1 MKKTIW
7 TDDSI
12 AYVKENYPYT
22 TDTAI
27 AQHLCVNRKTV
38 SLKAKEL
45 GLEKGIRP
53 EWLDL
58 AERVR
63 ELHCSHSNAE
73 IAAITGISSRSV
85 SRIVA
90 VLGLRRTKK
99 EEQSIRSRI
108 RQYIMKR
115 EKRRVIFG
123 LPPITRIK
131 VVTNKP
137 RIKMRHSLKK
147 AGYLVI
153 RGQNVM
159 YYHPDMER
167 DHSREDIG
175 RKLGLRFEPWDNCNN
190 KLCVNF

>member
-12 AYVKENYPYT
+12 AYLKENYPYT

-53 EWLDL
+53 EWLYL

-63 ELHCSHSNAE
+63 ELHNSHSNAE

-108 RQYIMKR
+108 RQDIMKR

>member
-12 AYVKENYPYT
+12 AYLKENYPYT

-63 ELHCSHSNAE
+63 ELHGTHSNAE

-108 RQYIMKR
+108 RQDIMKR

-123 LPPITRIK
+123 LPPITKIK

-175 RKLGLRFEPWDNCNN
+175 RMLGLRFEPWDNCND

>member
-7 TDDSI
+7 TNDSI
-12 AYVKENYPYT
+12 AYLKENYPYT

-63 ELHCSHSNAE
+63 ELLGSHSNAE

-108 RQYIMKR
+108 RQDIMKR

>member
-12 AYVKENYPYT
+12 AYLKENYPYT

-63 ELHCSHSNAE
+63 ELHGTHSNAE

-108 RQYIMKR
+108 RQDIMKR

-123 LPPITRIK
+123 LPPITKIK

-147 AGYLVI
+147 DGYLVI

-175 RKLGLRFEPWDNCNN
+175 RKLGLRFEPWDNCND

>member
-12 AYVKENYPYT
+12 AYLKENYPHT

-63 ELHCSHSNAE
+63 ELHGSHSNAE

-108 RQYIMKR
+108 RQDIMKR

-175 RKLGLRFEPWDNCNN
+175 RKLGLRFEPWDNCND

>member
-12 AYVKENYPYT
+12 AYLKENYPYT

-63 ELHCSHSNAE
+63 ELHDSHSNAE

-108 RQYIMKR
+108 RQDIMKR

-147 AGYLVI
+147 AGYLVT

>member
-12 AYVKENYPYT
+12 AYLKENYPYT

-63 ELHCSHSNAE
+63 ELHDSHSNAE

-108 RQYIMKR
+108 RQDIMKR

-159 YYHPDMER
+159 YYHPEMER

>member
-12 AYVKENYPYT
+12 AYLKENYPHT

-63 ELHCSHSNAE
+63 ELHDSHSNAE

-108 RQYIMKR
+108 RQDIMKR